1 MTEADDARQGA
12 ALSTNGRVTERQ
24 IEIDQKA
31 KELAEF
37 RDAGVLT
44 DAEVEEQMAMFR
56 WHLP

>member
-1 MTEADDARQGA
+1 MTDADDARQGVS
-12 ALSTNGRVTERQ
+12 LPMDGRVTDRQ
-24 IEIDQKA
+24 MEIDQKA

>member
-1 MTEADDARQGA
+1 MTDADDARTGV
-12 ALSTNGRVTERQ
+12 SPPTNGRVTDRQ
-24 IEIDQKA
+24 MEIDQKA